1 MVVSDRLRVIVAD
14 DERPA
19 RTFLTT
25 ILRSLDDIDIVGEAE
40 SGKNAVELIQ
50 REQPDLAFLDLQ
62 MPGLDGLSV
71 VRALKKGH
79 IPLIAF
85 VTAHDQYAIEAF
97 DIEAID
103 YLLKPVDGAR
113 LRKTIKRAKERLEQ
127 EEALT
132 GELEARL
139 ENHTEK
145 ASLTQS
151 FLERLPIKKKDDIIL
166 LPVNQIA
173 SIVSDGELM
182 HITTLRKERYT
193 ISHRL
198 KTLEAKLDPHRFI
211 RLGRGTIVNVDTI
224 SHVTNM
230 PGGSYLF
237 TLTNKQQFRASRNQ
251 SRFLRHHVLSF

>member
-1 MVVSDRLRVIVAD
+1 MTDRLRVIVAD

-19 RTFLTT
+19 RTFLTST
-25 ILRSLDDIDIVGEAE
+25 LRSLDDIYVVGEAE
-40 SGKNAVELIQ
+40 NGKDAVELIQ
-50 REQPDLAFLDLQ
+50 QERPDLAFLDLQ
-62 MPGLDGLSV
+62 MPGFDGLSV

-103 YLLKPVDGAR
+103 YLLKPVDSVR

-132 GELEARL
+132 GELEPQF
-139 ENHTEK
+139 ESHTEE
-145 ASLTQS
+145 TPPNQS
-151 FLERLPIKKKDDIIL
+151 FLERLPIKKKDDIIF

-173 SIVSDGELM
+173 SFVSDGELM
-182 HITTLRKERYT
+182 YITTLKKERYT

-198 KTLEAKLDPHRFI
+198 KALEAKLDSRRFV

-224 SHVTNM
+224 SRMTNM
-230 PGGSYLF
+230 PGGSYLV
-237 TLTNKQQFRASRNQ
+237 TLTNTQQFRASRNQ
-251 SRFLRHHVLSF
+251 SRFLRHHVLKL

>member
-1 MVVSDRLRVIVAD
+1 MSDILRVIVAD

-25 ILRSLDDIDIVGEAE
+25 TLRSLDDVDVVGEAQN
-40 SGKNAVELIQ
+40 GKEAVELIQ
-50 REQPDLAFLDLQ
+50 QERPDLALLDLQ
-62 MPGLDGLSV
+62 MPDFDGLSV

-79 IPLIAF
+79 LPLVAF
-85 VTAHDQYAIEAF
+85 VTAHDQYAIQAF
-97 DIEAID
+97 DIEAVD

-132 GELEARL
+132 GEFEARL
-139 ENHTEK
+139 ESNPEETSQK
-145 ASLTQS
+145 KN
-151 FLERLPIKKKDDIIL
+151 FLERLPIKKKDDIFF
-166 LPVNQIA
+166 LPVNQVA
-173 SIVSDGELM
+173 SFVSDGELM

-198 KTLEAKLDPHRFI
+198 KTLEAKLDPRRFV

-224 SHVTNM
+224 SRVTNM
-230 PGGSYLF
+230 PGGSYLI
-237 TLTNKQQFRASRNQ
+237 TLMNTQQFRASRNQ
-251 SRFLRHHVLSF
+251 SRFLRHHVLKF

>member
-1 MVVSDRLRVIVAD
+1 MSDTLRVIVAD

-40 SGKNAVELIQ
+40 NGKDAIELIQ

-62 MPGLDGLSV
+62 MPDFDGLSI

-85 VTAHDQYAIEAF
+85 VTAHDQYAIQAF

-103 YLLKPVDGAR
+103 YLLKPADGAR

-127 EEALT
+127 EEALA

-139 ENHTEK
+139 ESHAEE
-145 ASLTQS
+145 ASLNKS
-151 FLERLPIKKKDDIIL
+151 FLERLPIKKKDDIIF

-173 SIVSDGELM
+173 SFASDGELM

-198 KTLEAKLDPHRFI
+198 KALEAKLDPRRFV
-211 RLGRGTIVNVDTI
+211 RLGRGTIVNADTI
-224 SHVTNM
+224 SRVTNM
-230 PGGSYLF
+230 PGGSYLI
-237 TLTNKQQFRASRNQ
+237 TLTNTQQFRASRNQ
-251 SRFLRHHVLSF
+251 SRFLRHHVLKL

>member
-1 MVVSDRLRVIVAD
+1 MSDILRVIVAD

-25 ILRSLDDIDIVGEAE
+25 TLRSLDDVDVVGEAQNGNE
-40 SGKNAVELIQ
+40 AIELIQ
-50 REQPDLAFLDLQ
+50 QERPDLALLDLQ
-62 MPGLDGLSV
+62 MPGFDGLSV

-85 VTAHDQYAIEAF
+85 VTAHDQYAIQAF
-97 DIEAID
+97 DIEAVD
-103 YLLKPVDGAR
+103 YLLKPVDGSR

-127 EEALT
+127 EEAMT

-139 ENHTEK
+139 EN
-145 ASLTQS
+145 LTDKTDQKQG
-151 FLERLPIKKKDDIIL
+151 FLERLPIKKKDDIIF
-166 LPVNQIA
+166 LPVSQVA
-173 SIVSDGELM
+173 SFVSDGELM

-198 KTLEAKLDPHRFI
+198 KALEAKLDPCRFV

-224 SHVTNM
+224 SRVTNM
-230 PGGSYLF
+230 PGGSYLI
-237 TLTNKQQFRASRNQ
+237 TLTNTQQFRASRNQ
-251 SRFLRHHVLSF
+251 SRFLRNHILKF

>member
-1 MVVSDRLRVIVAD
+1 MVVSSILRVIVAD

-25 ILRSLDDIDIVGEAE
+25 TLRSLDGVEVVGEAE
-40 SGKNAVELIQ
+40 DGNKAIELIQ
-50 REQPDLAFLDLQ
+50 RAQPDLAFLDLQ
-62 MPGLDGLSV
+62 MPGFDGLSV

-85 VTAHDQYAIEAF
+85 VTAHDQYAIQAF
-97 DIEAID
+97 DVEAID
-103 YLLKPVDGAR
+103 YLLKPVDSTR
-113 LRKTIKRAKERLEQ
+113 IRKTIKRATERLEQ
-127 EEALT
+127 EEGLT

-145 ASLTQS
+145 ASLTQN
-151 FLERLPIKKKDDIIL
+151 FIERVPIKKKDDTIF

-173 SIVSDGELM
+173 SFVSDGELM
-182 HITTLRKERYT
+182 HITTLKKERHT

-198 KTLEAKLDPHRFI
+198 KTLEAKLDPRRFV

-224 SHVTNM
+224 SRVTSM
-230 PGGSYLF
+230 PGGSYLVI
-237 TLTNKQQFRASRNQ
+237 LTNTQQFRASRNQ
-251 SRFLRHHVLSF
+251 SRFLRHHVLTL

>member
-1 MVVSDRLRVIVAD
+1 MSDRLRVIVAD

-25 ILRSLDDIDIVGEAE
+25 TLRSLDDIDVVGEAE
-40 SGKNAVELIQ
+40 NGTDAVELIQ
-50 REQPDLAFLDLQ
+50 QERPDLVFLDLQ
-62 MPGLDGLSV
+62 MPGFDGLSV

-85 VTAHDQYAIEAF
+85 VTAHDQYAIQAF

-113 LRKTIKRAKERLEQ
+113 LRKTIKRAKEKLEQ

-132 GELEARL
+132 EELETRV
-139 ENHTEK
+139 ENQTDET
-145 ASLTQS
+145 SLNQN
-151 FLERLPIKKKDDIIL
+151 FLERLPIKKKDDIIF

-173 SIVSDGELM
+173 SFVSDGELM

-198 KTLEAKLDPHRFI
+198 KALEAKLDPRRFV

-224 SHVTNM
+224 SRVTNM
-230 PGGSYLF
+230 PGGSYLV
-237 TLTNKQQFRASRNQ
+237 TLTNTQQFRASRNQ
-251 SRFLRHHVLSF
+251 SRFLRHHILKL

>member
-1 MVVSDRLRVIVAD
+1 MNDQLRVIVAD

-25 ILRSLDDIDIVGEAE
+25 TLRSLDDIDVVGEAE
-40 SGKNAVELIQ
+40 NGKDAVELIQ
-50 REQPDLAFLDLQ
+50 RERPDLAFLDLQ
-62 MPGLDGLSV
+62 MPGFDGLSV

-85 VTAHDQYAIEAF
+85 VTAHDQYAIQAF

-103 YLLKPVDGAR
+103 YLLKPVDSAR
-113 LRKTIKRAKERLEQ
+113 LRKTVKRAKERLEQ

-132 GELEARL
+132 EEVETRVG
-139 ENHTEK
+139 NHTEEV
-145 ASLTQS
+145 SPNQN
-151 FLERLPIKKKDDIIL
+151 FLERLPIKKKDDIIF

-173 SIVSDGELM
+173 AFVSDGELM

-198 KTLEAKLDPHRFI
+198 KALEAKLDPRRFV

-224 SHVTNM
+224 SRVTNM
-230 PGGSYLF
+230 PGGSYLVS
-237 TLTNKQQFRASRNQ
+237 LTNTQQFRASRNQ
-251 SRFLRHHVLSF
+251 SRFLRHHVLKI

>member
-1 MVVSDRLRVIVAD
+1 MSDRLRVIVAD

-25 ILRSLDDIDIVGEAE
+25 TLRSLDDIDVVGEAE
-40 SGKNAVELIQ
+40 NGTDAVELIQ
-50 REQPDLAFLDLQ
+50 QERPDLVFLDLQ
-62 MPGLDGLSV
+62 MPGFDGLSV

-85 VTAHDQYAIEAF
+85 VTAHDQYAIQAF

-113 LRKTIKRAKERLEQ
+113 LRKTIKRAKEKLEQ

-132 GELEARL
+132 EELETRV
-139 ENHTEK
+139 ENQTDET
-145 ASLTQS
+145 SLNQN
-151 FLERLPIKKKDDIIL
+151 FLERLPIKKKDDITF

-173 SIVSDGELM
+173 SFVSDGELM

-198 KTLEAKLDPHRFI
+198 KALEAKLDPRRFV

-224 SHVTNM
+224 SRVTNM
-230 PGGSYLF
+230 PGGSYLV
-237 TLTNKQQFRASRNQ
+237 TLTNTQQFRASRNQ
-251 SRFLRHHVLSF
+251 SRFLRHHILKL

>member
-1 MVVSDRLRVIVAD
+1 MSGKIRVIVAD

-25 ILRSLDDIDIVGEAE
+25 TLRSLDDVEVVGEAE
-40 SGKNAVELIQ
+40 NGKDAVELIQ
-50 REQPDLAFLDLQ
+50 RERPDLALLDLQ
-62 MPGLDGLSV
+62 MPGLDGLSI
-71 VRALKKGH
+71 VRALKKGR

-85 VTAHDQYAIEAF
+85 VTAHDQYAIQAF

-127 EEALT
+127 EEALK
-132 GELEARL
+132 GEMEARI
-139 ENHTEK
+139 ESHT
-145 ASLTQS
+145 AAAPLNQS
-151 FLERLPIKKKDDIIL
+151 FLERLPIKIKDDIIF

-173 SIVSDGELM
+173 SIMSDGELM

-198 KTLEAKLDPHRFI
+198 KAVETKLDPRRFV
-211 RLGRGTIVNVDTI
+211 RLGRGTLVNVEAI
-224 SHVTNM
+224 SRMTNM
-230 PGGSYLF
+230 PGGFYLI
-237 TLTNKQQFRASRNQ
+237 TLTNTQQFRASRNQ
-251 SRFLRHHVLSF
+251 SRFLRHHILKL